1 MACQTVLN
9 RTTYIKFA
17 LQNGLVSE
25 KNNIQTSAECCYKY
39 LTNYTDFVESHTG
52 LEDVEIEVE
61 IMAKCFA
68 THKKMD
74 KSINTACWRLPQ
86 KKRKELE
93 LRQVFK

>member
-1 MACQTVLN
+1 
-9 RTTYIKFA
+9 
-17 LQNGLVSE
+17 
-25 KNNIQTSAECCYKY
+25 
-39 LTNYTDFVESHTG
+39 
-52 LEDVEIEVE
+52 
-61 IMAKCFA
+61 MAKCFA